1 LAGVPPLRRPGQ
13 QDLKGL
19 REIKARRARTPIGTV
34 IAIEIATATK
44 TAMQAHRQSAREVN
58 IPSRTPAEDGLAS
71 ETKNF
76 AWSAS
81 GRG

>member
-1 LAGVPPLRRPGQ
+1 
-13 QDLKGL
+13 
-19 REIKARRARTPIGTV
+19 V
-34 IAIEIATATK
+34 IATEIATATK
-44 TAMQAHRQSAREVN
+44 TAMQAHRQSAREDN